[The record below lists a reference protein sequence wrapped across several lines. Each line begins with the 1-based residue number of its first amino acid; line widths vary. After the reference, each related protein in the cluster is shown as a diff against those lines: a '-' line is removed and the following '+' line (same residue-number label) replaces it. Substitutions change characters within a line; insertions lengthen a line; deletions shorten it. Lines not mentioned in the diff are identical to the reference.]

1 MFCNNCGNQLEPNQV
16 ICPRCSVPVAGRYVQ
31 RSRIET
37 HLTVLGI
44 LWIAYGVMHLA
55 GACALFFVRNF
66 VFEGAWTPP
75 NAPFFVGGI
84 LHAVTIILAVTGAIG
99 LLAGIGLMRAELWA
113 RPLIIALGIIS
124 LLNAPF
130 GTALGIYT
138 LWVLLGGNSAT
149 EYERLAAARASA

>member
-1 MFCNNCGNQLEPNQV
+1 
-16 ICPRCSVPVAGRYVQ
+16 VPVAARYVQ

-44 LWIAYGVMHLA
+44 LWIAYGIMHLA
-55 GACALFFVRNF
+55 GGCVLFLVRNF
-66 VFEGAWTPP
+66 VFRGDWSPDP
-75 NAPFFVGGI
+75 SAPFFVGPL
-84 LHAVTIILAVTGAIG
+84 LHAIAIILIVTGAIG
-99 LLAGIGLMRAELWA
+99 LAAGVGLMRAELWA
-113 RPLIIALGIIS
+113 RPLIIALAIIS

-149 EYERLAAARASA
+149 EYERLAAARA